1 MRQQKNMS
9 PVEEQDE
16 TPEEQLTEVGIGDL
30 LEKEFRVIIVK
41 VIQDPRKRI
50 EAEIEKI
57 QEMFNK
63 SLEKQTKMKNTIIE
77 MKNTLERINSRNYW
91 DRRPD
96 K

>member
-1 MRQQKNMS
+1 MS

-50 EAEIEKI
+50 EAEMRRYK
-57 QEMFNK
+57 K
-63 SLEKQTKMKNTIIE
+63 CLTKA
-77 MKNTLERINSRNYW
+77 
-91 DRRPD
+91 
-96 K
+96 